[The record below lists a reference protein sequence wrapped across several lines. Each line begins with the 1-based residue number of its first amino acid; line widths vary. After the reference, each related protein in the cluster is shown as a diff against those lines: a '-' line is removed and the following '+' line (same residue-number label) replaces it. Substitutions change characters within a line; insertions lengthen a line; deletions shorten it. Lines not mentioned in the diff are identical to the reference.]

1 MSKVEPGLMI
11 GGARFQGEVA
21 EWFSQSKNLFT
32 VVFYALLLVWAGFAD
47 KLPAMWRWQLSTT
60 VGRILL
66 LLLLWC
72 VFQIGGFV
80 PATLFTIAICM
91 TWANRPIAKPL
102 AGQSKEGY
110 ADYVKTTKVPT
121 NNRWFVEKTLLETPD
136 QIVEDRVETDEIT
149 DDSARSSRRTSR

>member
-1 MSKVEPGLMI
+1 MSRVEPGLMI

-32 VVFYALLLVWAGFAD
+32 VVIYALLLVWAGFAD

-60 VGRILL
+60 VGRLLL

-91 TWANRPIAKPL
+91 TWANRPIAKP
-102 AGQSKEGY
+102 QEGFS
-110 ADYVKTTKVPT
+110 DCVKTTKVPT

-136 QIVEDRVETDEIT
+136 QIVEDRVDTDEIT
-149 DDSARSSRRTSR
+149 DDSPRSSRRTSR

>member
-1 MSKVEPGLMI
+1 
-11 GGARFQGEVA
+11 
-21 EWFSQSKNLFT
+21 
-32 VVFYALLLVWAGFAD
+32 
-47 KLPAMWRWQLSTT
+47 
-60 VGRILL
+60 
-66 LLLLWC
+66 

-91 TWANRPIAKPL
+91 TWANRPIAKP
-102 AGQSKEGY
+102 GQEAY

-149 DDSARSSRRTSR
+149 DDSPRSSRRTSR